1 MSAPSPA
8 APSAEPVPLDDG
20 DEISLLD
27 LALTVAENLRLL
39 VLGSLAVGV
48 VALGA
53 SFLITP
59 TFTASTLLMPPQ
71 QQQSAASMLA
81 QQLGALGGA
90 LGGAAAGLKN
100 PNDQYVALLKSRA
113 VEDRLIERFGLMDRY
128 EVKLRDDAR
137 LALEAR
143 TRVSSGKD
151 SLIRIE
157 FDDHDPAFAAQV
169 ANAYV
174 VELSHLMKTLAVT
187 EAQQRRAFFEKL
199 LGETRDKLTQ
209 AQQALA
215 VTGVNPSALR
225 GSPEATVTPLAQLQ
239 AQIRVQEVRLGVMRG
254 YLAESA
260 PEFRRAQDELAA
272 LRQQVQ
278 KAGAA
283 LPAAGADADYVA
295 RFREFKYQETLFE
308 LFSRQYEIA
317 RVDESREGAVIQ
329 VVDAAQP
336 PERKSKP
343 KKAMIAV
350 VATLATG
357 FALLLFVIARQAWR
371 SAGQS
376 PATAD
381 KVARLRQ
388 LLRGPIGRRGV
399 RAGS

>member
-1 MSAPSPA
+1 MSSPSPA
-8 APSAEPVPLDDG
+8 ASPAEPVPPDDG

-27 LALTVAENLRLL
+27 LALTAAENLRLL
-39 VLGSLAVGV
+39 VLGPLAVGV

-100 PNDQYVALLKSRA
+100 PNDQYVALLNSRA

-215 VTGVNPSALR
+215 ATGVNPSALR

-317 RVDESREGAVIQ
+317 RVDESREGAVVQ

-343 KKAMIAV
+343 KKGLIAV
-350 VATLATG
+350 VATLAAG
-357 FALLLFVIARQAWR
+357 FALLLFVFARQAWR
-371 SAGQS
+371 SAGES

-381 KVARLRQ
+381 KLVRLRQ
-388 LLRGPIGRRGV
+388 LLLGAVGRRS
-399 RAGS
+399 A

>member
-1 MSAPSPA
+1 MSSPSPA
-8 APSAEPVPLDDG
+8 APPAEPGPPDDG
-20 DEISLLD
+20 DEIGLLD

-39 VLGSLAVGV
+39 VLGPLAVGV

-81 QQLGALGGA
+81 QQLGSLGGA
-90 LGGAAAGLKN
+90 LGGVAAGLKN

-113 VEDRLIERFGLMDRY
+113 VEDRLIERFGLVDRY
-128 EVKLRDDAR
+128 EVQLRDDAR
-137 LALEAR
+137 RELEAH
-143 TRVSSGKD
+143 TRVSTGKD

-215 VTGVNPSALR
+215 ATGVNPSALR

-283 LPAAGADADYVA
+283 LPAAGPDADYVA

-308 LFSRQYEIA
+308 LFSRQYELA
-317 RVDESREGAVIQ
+317 RVDESREGAIIQ

-343 KKAMIAV
+343 KKALIAV
-350 VATLATG
+350 VATLAAG
-357 FALLLFVIARQAWR
+357 LALLLFVFVRRAWR

-376 PATAD
+376 PETAD
-381 KVARLRQ
+381 KLARLRKT
-388 LLRGPIGRRGV
+388 LLGAIGR
-399 RAGS
+399 